1 MFNLKKTAHYMM
13 NENYKKNIVE
23 YMLDVAVR
31 NVNRSGNFQDG
42 MLYMIDQIRQI
53 PEMAKNER

>member
-1 MFNLKKTAHYMM
+1 MM